1 MSGQDANMADCRQ
14 SKTRPQWCHFSTLTE
29 SISQTAVEGEGWLKR
44 FKGRQLITSPS
55 LMSLAPH
62 TLRESLHNFVILLR
76 LSYLFYFFC
85 LPPAEL
91 LIFYLRKKRKKPWNL
106 NQELKAD
113 HKLCSLLMKI
123 NSLRQKWT
131 YLLFVQTC
139 FLSLICFTFVQ
150 ICIILYREHVAEYNN
165 LKSKFILHNKI

>member
-1 MSGQDANMADCRQ
+1 MKSLQMSGQDANMADCRQ

-76 LSYLFYFFC
+76 LSYLLYFF
-85 LPPAEL
+85 LFTTSRIVHFLFKIAKGKNPGIWPKNWKTINYAL
-91 LIFYLRKKRKKPWNL
+91 SNKKK
-106 NQELKAD
+106 
-113 HKLCSLLMKI
+113 MKI
-123 NSLRQKWT
+123 NSLKQK
-131 YLLFVQTC
+131 
-139 FLSLICFTFVQ
+139 
-150 ICIILYREHVAEYNN
+150 
-165 LKSKFILHNKI
+165 

>member
-55 LMSLAPH
+55 LLSLAPH

-76 LSYLFYFFC
+76 LSYLFYFFPVYHQQNC
-85 LPPAEL
+85 SYFRLQ
-91 LIFYLRKKRKKPWNL
+91 RKKTLEFDPRIEKT
-106 NQELKAD
+106 
-113 HKLCSLLMKI
+113 I
-123 NSLRQKWT
+123 NYAPSTQKMEKNKFIEAKVN
-131 YLLFVQTC
+131 LFV
-139 FLSLICFTFVQ
+139 ICSNMYFEF
-150 ICIILYREHVAEYNN
+150 N
-165 LKSKFILHNKI
+165 LFNIYANLLNFIQKAYSRI

>member
-1 MSGQDANMADCRQ
+1 MVSFLYFDRKYITNSSGGRGMT
-14 SKTRPQWCHFSTLTE
+14 KTVQRETINYLPFINVTGTSHVAWKSSQLCYLT
-29 SISQTAVEGEGWLKR
+29 QTVL
-44 FKGRQLITSPS
+44 S
-55 LMSLAPH
+55 
-62 TLRESLHNFVILLR
+62 FV
-76 LSYLFYFFC
+76 FFC

-123 NSLRQKWT
+123 NSLRQKLT

>member
-44 FKGRQLITSPS
+44 FKGTQLITSPS

-76 LSYLFYFFC
+76 LSYLFYFF
-85 LPPAEL
+85 LFTTSRIVHFLFKIAKEKNPGIWPKNWKD
-91 LIFYLRKKRKKPWNL
+91 Y
-106 NQELKAD
+106 
-113 HKLCSLLMKI
+113 KLCSLHTK
-123 NSLRQKWT
+123 NGKK
-131 YLLFVQTC
+131 
-139 FLSLICFTFVQ
+139 Q
-150 ICIILYREHVAEYNN
+150 IHWG
-165 LKSKFILHNKI
+165 KSKPVCYLFKHVFWV